1 MSKLGRGGTEP
12 RSRVYLPQES
22 TYRLA
27 VKTNGTL
34 ERQRLDAN
42 AKFPRSPAQEAAQ
55 EQYVP

>member
-12 RSRVYLPQES
+12 SSRVYLPQES

-34 ERQRLDAN
+34 KRERLDAK
-42 AKFPRSPAQEAAQ
+42 AKFPRSPVQEAAR
-55 EQYVP
+55 EQCVP